1 MIFAVGRV
9 FGSLAEMKG
18 AKPVL
23 PIIEESPGSDV
34 VDDACALEQP
44 SRLTIASF
52 IDWYR
57 QVFCL
62 LQSGTFGS
70 HSRMGRC

>member
-23 PIIEESPGSDV
+23 PIIEESP
-34 VDDACALEQP
+34 
-44 SRLTIASF
+44 TIASF